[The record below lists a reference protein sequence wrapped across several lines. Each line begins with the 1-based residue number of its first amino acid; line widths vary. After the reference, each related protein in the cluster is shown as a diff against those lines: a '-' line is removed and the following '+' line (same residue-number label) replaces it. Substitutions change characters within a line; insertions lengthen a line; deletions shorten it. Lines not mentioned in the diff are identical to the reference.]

1 MQTWIRQAWAS
12 LGWTGSWTG
21 RLVLATLVCF
31 CVFPSAHAKTD
42 IESGW
47 EYRWGDSPVNAAG
60 VPEWIIQDAPG
71 QWNAIGFPSNP
82 PDRQGREQVWYRVSL
97 PDVPWREPVLYI
109 YSVDLIVQVWLDG
122 EQIYQYGHFD
132 ENGKGRFEGWPWH
145 AIPLPDGFQGKDIYF
160 RIFSDYMDIG
170 LWGEVAIMESSE
182 LTLYVLKNSLKAL
195 VIASFSALIALLSII
210 FALLQ
215 PRKKSF
221 ASLALFAIS
230 SSVLLVA
237 ESQAGQLIW
246 NAPLAWDYLAAGSYF
261 MLPVAMALLLEQW
274 FEDQRP
280 WLINLM
286 WKIHLGYFV
295 VALSLAAWGMVDL
308 SITFP
313 VFDAL
318 LLATLTTITVL
329 VARRFRDLARQQQVI
344 LLAYGLFGSL
354 LILDMA
360 VAHGF
365 LPWWRVPVSLGA
377 LAFSLSV
384 VVIALVHYARTQE
397 SLHELNR
404 SLEQQVTERTARA
417 ESLARR
423 EQARVR
429 LLTFENEKTRVLNDI
444 IGELQD
450 CLTVSQTFQVLARML
465 PDLCSPLKG
474 TLYQRVEDGA
484 AYQLLSRWGH
494 AGEPPSLER
503 IETPNG
509 PPMSIDLSARYRA
522 DPSRVPADGVSADRV
537 PADRAPAD
545 TRSNFGGALCFWIS
559 VQSATEGSLPIALL
573 FVEVPNEL
581 MADDSQFGAAK
592 LLQALS
598 QGIQKIGITISGIS
612 LREELQRYSYED
624 GLTGLKNRRYF
635 DQLFEHETAVAQR
648 SDKPLSLLMMDIDHF
663 KQFNDSYGHEAGD
676 TAIKSVASLL
686 ARHFRESD
694 VVCRFGGEEFVVIMA
709 GTTLNAA
716 LDKAKE
722 LVEAVRSNALVHR
735 GQELNGI
742 TMSVGVSNWPE
753 CAETPDSLLGQAD
766 RALYRAKELGRDR
779 VEVD

>member
-1 MQTWIRQAWAS
+1 MQTRTRQT
-12 LGWTGSWTG
+12 WTCSRFG
-21 RLVLATLVCF
+21 RLCLTVFFYFSVSLAV
-31 CVFPSAHAKTD
+31 HAKTD
-42 IESGW
+42 LESGW
-47 EYRWGDSPVNAAG
+47 EYRWGDSPVDSRG
-60 VPEWIIQDAPG
+60 IPDWISGEAPD

-82 PDRQGREQVWYRVSL
+82 PGRRGQDQVWYRISL
-97 PDVPWREPVLYI
+97 PDGSWQEPILYI

-132 ENGKGRFEGWPWH
+132 KDGKGRFEGWPWH
-145 AIPLPDGFQGKDIYF
+145 AISLPEGFQGKDIYF
-160 RIFSDYMDIG
+160 RIFSDYTDIG

-182 LTLYVLKNSLKAL
+182 QTLYVLKNSLKAL
-195 VIASFSALIALLSII
+195 IIAGFCALVALLSII

-215 PRKKSF
+215 ARKKTF

-237 ESQAGQLIW
+237 ESEAAQLIW

-261 MLPVAMALLLEQW
+261 AVPVAMALLLEQW

-280 WLINLM
+280 WLINLI

-295 VALSLAAWGMVDL
+295 LALSLATLGTVDL
-308 SITFP
+308 STTFP

-329 VARRFRDLARQQQVI
+329 VARRFRHLDRQQQFI
-344 LLAYGLFGSL
+344 LLAYGLFSSL

-384 VVIALVHYARTQE
+384 VVIALIHYARTQE
-397 SLHELNR
+397 SLHQLNR

-450 CLTVSQTFQVLARML
+450 CITVNQTYQVLARML
-465 PDLCSPLKG
+465 PDLCSPMKG
-474 TLYQRVEDGA
+474 TLYQRVEGGA
-484 AYQLLSRWGH
+484 AYSLLNRWGH
-494 AGEPPSLER
+494 AGEPPSKER
-503 IETPNG
+503 IETPDG
-509 PPMSIDLSARYRA
+509 PPISADLSARYYA
-522 DPSRVPADGVSADRV
+522 ASGVFPAH
-537 PADRAPAD
+537 
-545 TRSNFGGALCFWIS
+545 TRPDFGGDLCFWIS

-573 FVEVPNEL
+573 FVEVPEDL

-592 LLQALS
+592 LLQALG

-612 LREELQRYSYED
+612 LREELQKYSYED
-624 GLTGLKNRRYF
+624 ALTGLKNRRYF

-648 SDKPLSLLMMDIDHF
+648 SDKPLSLLMLDIDHF
-663 KQFNDSYGHEAGD
+663 KHFNDSYGHEAGD
-676 TAIKSVASLL
+676 TALKSVASLL
-686 ARHFRESD
+686 TRHFRESD

-722 LVEAVRSNALVHR
+722 LVQLVRETALVHR
-735 GQELNGI
+735 DQKLRGI
-742 TMSVGVSNWPE
+742 TLSVGVSSWPE
-753 CAETPDSLLGQAD
+753 CTETPDSLLGQAD
-766 RALYRAKELGRDR
+766 RALYRAKEAGRDR